1 MWPVQATI
9 AVLNFSCHHASTELR
24 VIRPLDDVFG
34 RVVALS
40 AVLLRRPTV
49 RLIHVVWLLVLL
61 PPRLRLLGRDLVE
74 VCDRYVR
81 LLASGKLVLYYVVAI
96 CGVVSVG
103 DFVHSSRLALVIGP

>member
-1 MWPVQATI
+1 M
-9 AVLNFSCHHASTELR
+9 LNFSSHHASIELR

-40 AVLLRRPTV
+40 AVLLRQPAI

-74 VCDRYVR
+74 VCARYVR
-81 LLASGKLVLYYVVAI
+81 LLAASKLVLYYVVAI

-103 DFVHSSRLALVIGP
+103 DFVHTSRLALIV